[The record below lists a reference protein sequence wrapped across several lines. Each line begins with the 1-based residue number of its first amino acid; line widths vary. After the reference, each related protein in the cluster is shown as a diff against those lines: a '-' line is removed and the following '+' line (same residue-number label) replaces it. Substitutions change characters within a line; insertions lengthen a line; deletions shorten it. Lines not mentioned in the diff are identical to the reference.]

1 MEKQNTYGSWHNIE
15 EKQGERT
22 DATQLQ
28 DLLRATEIK
37 TTGER
42 TVTYV
47 KMTEQRYI
55 DLYKYSQ

>member
-1 MEKQNTYGSWHNIE
+1 MEKQNTYISWHNIE

-28 DLLRATEIK
+28 DLLKAIEIK
-37 TTGER
+37 IIGER
-42 TVTYV
+42 TVKYV
-47 KMTEQRYI
+47 KITEQRDI